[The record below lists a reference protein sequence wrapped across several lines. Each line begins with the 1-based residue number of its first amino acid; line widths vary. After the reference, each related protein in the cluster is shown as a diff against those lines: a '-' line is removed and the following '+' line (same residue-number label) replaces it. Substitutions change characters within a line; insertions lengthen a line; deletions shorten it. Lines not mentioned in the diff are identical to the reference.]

1 MLRLLRR
8 YNKALLVVGGVL
20 LMVAWAIGGTISQ
33 LAGQSAM
40 TGRVWATV
48 AGKDVRGSDLLEVQA
63 ELQVLEVLGPEA
75 IPIAGATRDPVHYYL
90 LRREALD
97 AGLVGTPEDGLRAI
111 TDQLTTARSINPEAP
126 DVQTFLQ
133 GLQARTGQ
141 PTEVILRTIATANG
155 INRLLSLYDGAPRL
169 SDRRMRH
176 AASELFTAVD
186 ADFLVLDA
194 RRLAR
199 DLDWTP
205 TEAQLEA
212 QLAKF
217 GETVPGSGSTYAYRL
232 PNRLKLEWLVIP
244 AASVRAA
251 LETSEKLSNIEL
263 RKHRDRNLA
272 IFPKPIDGSDDFEI
286 MKEALKQ
293 NRIASL
299 LDEEMAAT
307 SKFATDRLLM
317 PLRSVPRDGV
327 YVKLPQDWD
336 QQKTSFEELASA
348 VSAQFGIALP
358 AWSTSGP
365 EWIEVSAVDRL
376 PGLEGAAAE
385 RFGPAMSRLSQLV
398 AQLKEF
404 GGSDTF
410 ALQAGIAG
418 PPLRKPN
425 GDVVL
430 WRVIAADP
438 ARAPRSVDEV
448 RDRVLADV
456 RAIEQFS
463 RLVAE
468 LPGLREQAQR
478 DGLLSVAS
486 ANQVPL
492 ESART
497 IRSSNIAAA
506 ARGSLMSTPLPGLG
520 MEPTA
525 VKAMVDFAMT
535 LPLDKPISEQPEET
549 RLFTVE
555 LPDRLAVMIGRI
567 TGVTPVVAE
576 DFEALSGSGAIAQL
590 VLGPQIASLREEL
603 FSRPAMEARL
613 GFKLAKEFEE
623 TETTET
629 VVE

>member
-48 AGKDVRGSDLLEVQA
+48 GGKDVRGSELLDVQA
-63 ELQVLEVLGPEA
+63 ELQVLEALGPEA
-75 IPIAGATRDPVHYYL
+75 IPVAGATRDPVHYYL

-111 TDQLTTARSINPEAP
+111 TDQLAAARMVNPAVPE
-126 DVQTFLQ
+126 VQAFLG
-133 GLQARTGQ
+133 GLQATTGQ
-141 PTEVILRTIATANG
+141 SPEVILRTIATANG

-169 SDRRMRH
+169 SDRRMRR

-205 TEAQLEA
+205 SETQLEA

-217 GETVPGSGSTYAYRL
+217 GETAPGPGSQYAYRL
-232 PNRLKLEWLVIP
+232 SDRLKLEWLVVP

-251 LETSEKLSNIEL
+251 LEASEKLSNIEL

-272 IFPKPIDGSDDFEI
+272 IFPKPVDGTDDFEVL
-286 MKEALKQ
+286 KEAIKQ
-293 NRIASL
+293 NRTTAL
-299 LDEEMAAT
+299 LDEEMAAI

-317 PLRSVPRDGV
+317 PLRSVPREGV
-327 YVKLPQDWD
+327 YVTLPEDWE
-336 QQKTSFEELASA
+336 QRKASFEELAKEI
-348 VSAQFGIALP
+348 SAQFAMPLP
-358 AWSTSGP
+358 SWSTSGP
-365 EWIEVSAVDRL
+365 EWVEVRGVDRL
-376 PGLEGAAAE
+376 PGIDGASAE

-398 AQLKEF
+398 GQLKEF

-410 ALQAGIAG
+410 ALQVGVAG
-418 PPLRKPN
+418 PPLRNAN
-425 GDVVL
+425 GDLIL
-430 WRVIAADP
+430 WRVISADP

-448 RDRVLADV
+448 RERLVADV
-456 RAIEQFS
+456 KAIEQFN

-468 LPGLREQAQR
+468 LPGLREQASR
-478 DGLLSVAS
+478 EGLLSVAS

-492 ESART
+492 ESARA
-497 IRSSNIAAA
+497 IRESNIAAA
-506 ARGSLMSTPLPGLG
+506 ARGTLMSTPLPGLG
-520 MEPTA
+520 IEPTA
-525 VKAMVDFAMT
+525 VKAMVEFAMS
-535 LPLDKPISEQPEET
+535 LPLDPPIAEQSEES
-549 RLFTVE
+549 RLFTVA
-555 LPDRLAVMIGRI
+555 LPDRLAVVVGRI

-590 VLGPQIASLREEL
+590 VLGPQVASLREEL
-603 FSRPAMEARL
+603 FSKTAMEARFD
-613 GFKLAKEFEE
+613 FKLAKEFEE
-623 TETTET
+623 TEESTT
-629 VVE
+629 VE